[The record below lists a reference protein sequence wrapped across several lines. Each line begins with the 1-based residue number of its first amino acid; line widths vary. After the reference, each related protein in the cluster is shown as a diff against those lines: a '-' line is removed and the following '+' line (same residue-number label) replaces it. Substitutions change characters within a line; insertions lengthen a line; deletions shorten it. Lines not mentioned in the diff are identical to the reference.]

1 MAPGAG
7 SQGAFER
14 ERMKALRLAALLAM
28 ALWLAPGQARTA
40 PAPARAGNARNAPAA
55 HGHTVPE
62 APSPTSPYTHVLAI
76 ELNGAVT
83 PSMDDALRSALE
95 RADAEHDVLL
105 VRLDTPGGLESTMR
119 EMIKRLLAS
128 EAPVILWVTPAGAHA
143 ASAGVLLVMASDL
156 AVMSPGTN
164 IGAATPISMTGPMDS
179 TLARKVTNDAA
190 ALARS
195 VALQRGRNADW
206 AEQAVRRAVAANERE
221 AVTLRVVDF
230 IAADEADLLAKADGR
245 TYRRG
250 ERLLTLHTRGASVT
264 HLAPDFRQRLLR
276 GIADPNVAYL
286 LMMLGF
292 YGLIFEMQNPGAIL
306 PGVVGGISLLLSF
319 FALSTL
325 PVNSTGVALLVLGLA
340 FLLAE
345 IKVHSHGLLAVGG
358 AVALLLGGLMLFK
371 ADTLHVALPVLVG
384 CTAATVLFFLGIVG
398 AGMRAQQMPVTTGA
412 SALVGRHALVVER
425 LAPAGRVRIDGEV
438 WNAVAEAAAE
448 TGSEVKILG
457 TDGLTLRVRP
467 AHKEG

>member
-1 MAPGAG
+1 
-7 SQGAFER
+7 
-14 ERMKALRLAALLAM
+14 MKALRLAGLLAM

-40 PAPARAGNARNAPAA
+40 PAPAREGNARNAPDA
-55 HGHTVPE
+55 HGRWAPE
-62 APSPTSPYTHVLAI
+62 APSPPAAYEHVLAI
-76 ELNGAVT
+76 QLSGAVT
-83 PSMDDALRSALE
+83 PSMDDALRSAIE

-128 EAPVILWVTPAGAHA
+128 EAPVIMWVTPSGAHA
-143 ASAGVLLVMASDL
+143 ASAGVLLVMASDV

-221 AVTLRVVDF
+221 AVSLRVIDF
-230 IAADEADLLAKADGR
+230 IAGDEADLLAQADGR

-250 ERLLTLHTRGASVT
+250 ERLITLHTRGASVI
-264 HLAPDFRQRLLR
+264 HVAPDFRQRLLR
-276 GIADPNVAYL
+276 GIADPNIAYL

-345 IKVHSHGLLAVGG
+345 VKVHSHGLLATGG

-371 ADTLHVALPVLVG
+371 ADTLHVALPVLLG
-384 CTAATVLFFLGIVG
+384 CTAATVLFFLGLVG
-398 AGMRAQQMPVTTGA
+398 AGMRAQKAPVTTGA
-412 SALVGRHALVVER
+412 SALVGRHAVVVER

-448 TGSEVKILG
+448 TGSEVTILG
-457 TDGLTLRVRP
+457 ADGLTLRVRP

>member
-1 MAPGAG
+1 MNAA
-7 SQGAFER
+7 
-14 ERMKALRLAALLAM
+14 RLAALLAM
-28 ALWLAPGQARTA
+28 ALWLAPSPAHSA
-40 PAPARAGNARNAPAA
+40 PAPTRAGNARSAPAA
-55 HGHTVPE
+55 HGRWAPE
-62 APSPTSPYTHVLAI
+62 APSPPAAYEHVLAI

-95 RADAEHDVLL
+95 RADVEHDVLL

-128 EAPVILWVTPAGAHA
+128 EAPVIMWVTPSGAHA
-143 ASAGVLLVMASDL
+143 ASAGVMLVMASDV

-221 AVTLRVVDF
+221 AVTLHVVDF

-325 PVNSTGVALLVLGLA
+325 PVNSAGVALLVLGLA

-345 IKVHSHGLLAVGG
+345 VKVHSHGLLAVGG

-384 CTAATVLFFLGIVG
+384 CTAATVLFFLVLVG

-425 LAPAGRVRIDGEV
+425 LAPEGRVRIDGEV
-438 WNAVAEAAAE
+438 WNAVADMAAE

-457 TDGLTLRVRP
+457 ADGLTLRVRP

>member
-1 MAPGAG
+1 MNAA
-7 SQGAFER
+7 
-14 ERMKALRLAALLAM
+14 RLAALLAM
-28 ALWLAPGQARTA
+28 AVWLAPASALAGDAVRTV
-40 PAPARAGNARNAPAA
+40 PAA
-55 HGHTVPE
+55 AEQG
-62 APSPTSPYTHVLAI
+62 AHVLAI
-76 ELNGAVT
+76 ELSGAVT
-83 PSMDDALRSALE
+83 PGMDDALRSALE

-128 EAPVILWVTPAGAHA
+128 EAPVIMWVTPAGAHA
-143 ASAGVLLVMASDL
+143 ASAGVLLVMASDI
-156 AVMSPGTN
+156 AVMSPGTD

-221 AVTLRVVDF
+221 AVVLRVVDY
-230 IAADEADLLAKADGR
+230 IAGDEADLLAKADGR

-276 GIADPNVAYL
+276 GIADPNIAYL

-345 IKVHSHGLLAVGG
+345 VKVHSHGLLAVGG
-358 AVALLLGGLMLFK
+358 AIALLLGGLMLFK

-384 CTAATVLFFLGIVG
+384 CTAATVLFFFGLIG
-398 AGMRAQQMPVTTGA
+398 AGMRAQQMPVATGA

-425 LAPAGRVRIDGEV
+425 LAPEGRVRIDGEV
-438 WNAVAEAAAE
+438 WNAVADRAAE
-448 TGSEVKILG
+448 TGSEVRILDA
-457 TDGLTLRVRP
+457 DGLTLRVRP

>member
-1 MAPGAG
+1 MNAA
-7 SQGAFER
+7 
-14 ERMKALRLAALLAM
+14 RLAALFAM
-28 ALWLAPGQARTA
+28 AVWLAPASALAGDAV
-40 PAPARAGNARNAPAA
+40 RAVPAA
-55 HGHTVPE
+55 AEQG
-62 APSPTSPYTHVLAI
+62 AHVLAI
-76 ELNGAVT
+76 ELSGAVT
-83 PSMDDALRSALE
+83 PGMDDALRSALE

-128 EAPVILWVTPAGAHA
+128 EAPVIMWVTPAGAHA
-143 ASAGVLLVMASDL
+143 ASAGVLLVMASDI
-156 AVMSPGTN
+156 AVMSPGTD

-221 AVTLRVVDF
+221 AVVLRVVDY
-230 IAADEADLLAKADGR
+230 IAGDEADLLAKADGR

-276 GIADPNVAYL
+276 GIADPNIAYL

-345 IKVHSHGLLAVGG
+345 VKVHSHGLLAVGG
-358 AVALLLGGLMLFK
+358 AIALLLGGLMLFK

-384 CTAATVLFFLGIVG
+384 CTAATVLFFFGLIG
-398 AGMRAQQMPVTTGA
+398 AGMRAQQMPVATGA

-425 LAPAGRVRIDGEV
+425 LAPEGRVRIDGEV
-438 WNAVAEAAAE
+438 WNAVADRAAE

-457 TDGLTLRVRP
+457 ADGLTLRVRP

>member
-1 MAPGAG
+1 MNAA
-7 SQGAFER
+7 
-14 ERMKALRLAALLAM
+14 RLAALFAM
-28 ALWLAPGQARTA
+28 AVWLAPASALAGDAV
-40 PAPARAGNARNAPAA
+40 RAVPAA
-55 HGHTVPE
+55 AEQG
-62 APSPTSPYTHVLAI
+62 AHVLAI
-76 ELNGAVT
+76 ELSGAVT
-83 PSMDDALRSALE
+83 PGMDDALRSALE

-128 EAPVILWVTPAGAHA
+128 EAPVIMWVTPAGAHA
-143 ASAGVLLVMASDL
+143 ASAGVLLVMASDI
-156 AVMSPGTN
+156 AVMSPGTD

-221 AVTLRVVDF
+221 AVVLRVVDY
-230 IAADEADLLAKADGR
+230 IAGDEADLLAKADGR

-276 GIADPNVAYL
+276 GIADPNIAYL

-345 IKVHSHGLLAVGG
+345 VKVHSHGLLAVGG
-358 AVALLLGGLMLFK
+358 AIALLLGGLMLFK

-384 CTAATVLFFLGIVG
+384 CTAATVLFFFGLIG
-398 AGMRAQQMPVTTGA
+398 AGMRAQQMPVATGA

-425 LAPAGRVRIDGEV
+425 LAPEGRVRIDGEV
-438 WNAVAEAAAE
+438 WNAVADRAAE
-448 TGSEVKILG
+448 TGSEVRILDA
-457 TDGLTLRVRP
+457 DGLTLRVRP

>member
-1 MAPGAG
+1 MNAA
-7 SQGAFER
+7 
-14 ERMKALRLAALLAM
+14 RLAALLAM
-28 ALWLAPGQARTA
+28 AVWLAPASALAGDAVRTV
-40 PAPARAGNARNAPAA
+40 PAA
-55 HGHTVPE
+55 AEQG
-62 APSPTSPYTHVLAI
+62 AHVLAI
-76 ELNGAVT
+76 ELSGAVT
-83 PSMDDALRSALE
+83 PGMDDALRSALE

-128 EAPVILWVTPAGAHA
+128 EAPVIMWVTPAGAHA
-143 ASAGVLLVMASDL
+143 ASAGVLLVMASDI
-156 AVMSPGTN
+156 AVMSPGTD

-221 AVTLRVVDF
+221 AVVLRVVDY
-230 IAADEADLLAKADGR
+230 IAGDEADLLAKADGR

-276 GIADPNVAYL
+276 GIADPNIAYL

-345 IKVHSHGLLAVGG
+345 VKVHSHGLLAVGG
-358 AVALLLGGLMLFK
+358 AIALLLGGLMLFK

-384 CTAATVLFFLGIVG
+384 CTAATVLFFFGLIG
-398 AGMRAQQMPVTTGA
+398 AGMRAQRMPVATGA

-425 LAPAGRVRIDGEV
+425 LAPEGRVRIDGEV
-438 WNAVAEAAAE
+438 WNAVADRAAE
-448 TGSEVKILG
+448 TGSEVRILDA
-457 TDGLTLRVRP
+457 DGLTLRVRP